1 MQVWSYDDVTR
12 YSSKAVYT
20 VFLLLYRVANQVL
33 MRPDKYKA
41 VFRKYTVFYMLY
53 SSLLFAPV
61 IPVQF
66 TSFSWLIL
74 IKFGIPNNKLTFIY
88 EL

>member
-1 MQVWSYDDVTR
+1 MQAWSSDDVTR

-41 VFRKYTVFYMLY
+41 VFRKAVFPLVYGVLH
-53 SSLLFAPV
+53 V
-61 IPVQF
+61 VQ
-66 TSFSWLIL
+66 
-74 IKFGIPNNKLTFIY
+74 
-88 EL
+88 